1 MQRLRIKFNRGE
13 ELKFISHLDITRL
26 WQRAFVRAGVPL
38 AYSQGFNPHPQ
49 ISLAAPLPVGV
60 TGEAELM
67 DIYCA
72 RNVAPPSF
80 TQSVNRELPEGIRIV
95 QTQQVNP
102 TLPAL
107 QAVVASAEY
116 RVIIA
121 TDKAKEEV
129 EQMIAHLLSLST
141 LPWQHERDTG
151 VRHYDLRTLI
161 QDIRLTDCRDGKAVI
176 EMKLNCDS
184 NGSGRPEQV
193 SQALGFTGY
202 PLSINR
208 TQLFLKIN

>member
-67 DIYCA
+67 DIYCV
-72 RNVAPPSF
+72 RNVSPPSF
-80 TQSVNRELPEGIRIV
+80 TQSVNRELPEGIQIV

-102 TLPAL
+102 VLPAL
-107 QAVVASAEY
+107 QAVV
-116 RVIIA
+116 
-121 TDKAKEEV
+121 
-129 EQMIAHLLSLST
+129 
-141 LPWQHERDTG
+141 
-151 VRHYDLRTLI
+151 
-161 QDIRLTDCRDGKAVI
+161 
-176 EMKLNCDS
+176 
-184 NGSGRPEQV
+184 
-193 SQALGFTGY
+193 GY
-202 PLSINR
+202 
-208 TQLFLKIN
+208 Q

>member
-26 WQRAFVRAGVPL
+26 WQRAFVRAGIPL

-60 TGEAELM
+60 TGEAEFM
-67 DIYCA
+67 DVYCA
-72 RNVAPPSF
+72 KNVSPPYF
-80 TQSVNRELPEGIRIV
+80 IEAVNRELPEGIKII
-95 QTQQVNP
+95 QAQQVNP

-107 QAVVASAEY
+107 QAVVSFAEY
-116 RVIIA
+116 NVTVE
-121 TDKAKEEV
+121 TDKTKEEV
-129 EQMIAHLLSLST
+129 EQNITRLLSLPT

-151 VRHYDLRTLI
+151 VRHYDIRMLI
-161 QDIRLTDCRDGKAVI
+161 QNIWLAEYKEGCAVI
-176 EMKLNCDS
+176 GMKLNCDS

-193 SQALGFTGY
+193 SLALGFTGY
-202 PLSINR
+202 PRNINR
-208 TQLFLKIN
+208 TQLFLKMS